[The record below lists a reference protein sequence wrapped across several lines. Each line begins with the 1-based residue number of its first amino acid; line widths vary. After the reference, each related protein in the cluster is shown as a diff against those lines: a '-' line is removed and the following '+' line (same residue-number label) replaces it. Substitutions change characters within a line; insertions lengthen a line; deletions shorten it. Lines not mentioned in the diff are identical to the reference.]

1 MASLGRATGSAAAR
15 AGVKCC
21 ASPASSSPPTR
32 LLPESSF
39 MASNN
44 NSANYSKEATFSS
57 DSQDNNHGVRNN
69 PQDDDTAGVNT
80 NEHDDD
86 RIAGMIWQ
94 PNQTTTIFRKME
106 NTCPDVMKAYAQ
118 CVIEKQNSGALIRDA
133 CAVQFQA
140 VMDCFR
146 SVRTSLN

>member
-1 MASLGRATGSAAAR
+1 MASLSRATGSAAAR

-32 LLPESSF
+32 LLLESSF
-39 MASNN
+39 TASNN
-44 NSANYSKEATFSS
+44 NTANYSKAAFSS
-57 DSQDNNHGVRNN
+57 S
-69 PQDDDTAGVNT
+69 QDDDTIGVNK
-80 NEHDDD
+80 NEHIDDK
-86 RIAGMIWQ
+86 IAGIIWH
-94 PNQTTTIFRKME
+94 PNQTTKIFQKME
-106 NTCPDVMKAYAQ
+106 NACPDAMKSYAQ
-118 CVIEKQNSGALIRDA
+118 CVIDKQNSGALIRDA